1 MFAGKNVPSLRQ
13 RTEII
18 IFNKTLRELTIA
30 RISAALIREKEILGK
45 RIGFIPS
52 VGHALVRTR
61 ALFRAAQGLL
71 WQVRQGRLGGAPV
84 NIEGIGAFREL
95 VCIDQA
101 TASLVV
107 GVGGQVIIH
116 IKLSRGL

>member
-1 MFAGKNVPSLRQ
+1 MFARKNVSPFRQ
-13 RTEII
+13 RIEII

-45 RIGFIPS
+45 RIGFVPRVS
-52 VGHALVRTR
+52 HALVRTR

-71 WQVRQGRLGGAPV
+71 WQVRQGRLGSPPV
-84 NIEGIGAFREL
+84 NIEGVGALREL

-101 TASLVV
+101 AASLVV

-116 IKLSRGL
+116 IKL